1 MKKTLSVIISI
12 LLLTVLTV
20 SCTPAGNNSGSNNN
34 NFILQYASLGTSF
47 AFSNEA
53 GTKLIVFTEVTD
65 PNSLSSL
72 NAAIGANGQ
81 YLPVAYDKKQNSN
94 SNDTGNYNAY
104 NFNNLEG
111 YLFNV
116 TTGTA
121 KSNTTYLIIKD
132 ALVPQ
137 SSLLA
142 NTQNGPVVMTHEQKV
157 EMGNSKG
164 RYANQGW
171 ILATY
176 ADGRQLIL
184 AGFEPQGNNYL
195 MSMAIKDK
203 DGKYKFMDYPSTS
216 SDPSSVWRVD
226 DQGILDPT
234 LFAILLC
241 ADTDKGFTAI
251 INWKGAE
258 GEVTLFLLDDLV
270 SFADQEI
277 GVSRYWGAY

>member
-12 LLLTVLTV
+12 LLSAAIFV
-20 SCTPAGNNSGSNNN
+20 SCSPGNSKSN
-34 NFILQYASLGTSF
+34 NFILQYASLGTTY

-53 GTKLIVFTEVTD
+53 GTKLIVFTQVSD
-65 PNSLSSL
+65 LNSLSGL
-72 NAAIGANGQ
+72 NVAIGANGQ
-81 YLPVAYDKKQNSN
+81 YLTVAYDKKQSSN
-94 SNDTGNYNAY
+94 NNDNGNYNTY

-116 TTGTA
+116 TSGTA
-121 KSNTTYLIIKD
+121 KSNTTYLLAKD
-132 ALVPQ
+132 TLVPQ

-157 EMGNSKG
+157 DLGNAKG
-164 RYANQGW
+164 RVADQGW
-171 ILATY
+171 ILANY
-176 ADGRQLIL
+176 KDGRQLIL

-195 MSMAIKDK
+195 MSIAIKNK

-226 DQGILDPT
+226 DQGVLDPT

-251 INWKGAE
+251 LNWEGAE
-258 GEVTLFLLDDLV
+258 GEVTLVLLENSA
-270 SFADQEI
+270 SFTDQQADA
-277 GVSRYWGAY
+277 SRYWGAY

>member
-1 MKKTLSVIISI
+1 MKKALSITISM
-12 LLLTVLTV
+12 LLLAAMLV
-20 SCTPAGNNSGSNNN
+20 SCTPGGSGGNTNK
-34 NFILQYASLGTSF
+34 FTLQYASLGNAY
-47 AFSNEA
+47 AFSNES
-53 GTKLIVFTEVTD
+53 GTKLIVFTQISD
-65 PNSLSSL
+65 PNSLSGL

-81 YLPVAYDKKQNSN
+81 YLPVAFDKKQNSN
-94 SNDTGNYNAY
+94 SSDTGNYNAY

-116 TTGTA
+116 TSGTA
-121 KSNTTYLIIKD
+121 KSNTTYLIVKD
-132 ALVPQ
+132 SLVPQ

-157 EMGNSKG
+157 DMGNAKG
-164 RYANQGW
+164 RAANQGW
-171 ILATY
+171 ILASF

-184 AGFEPQGNNYL
+184 AGFEPQGHNYL
-195 MSMAIKDK
+195 MSIAIKGK
-203 DGKYKFMDYPSTS
+203 DGKYKFMDYPATS

-251 INWKGAE
+251 LNWKGAE
-258 GEVTLFLLDDLV
+258 GEVTLLLLDDSTV
-270 SFADQEI
+270 FKDQDI

>member
-12 LLLTVLTV
+12 LLSAAIFV
-20 SCTPAGNNSGSNNN
+20 SCSPGNSIGNN
-34 NFILQYASLGTSF
+34 FVLQYASLGTTY

-53 GTKLIVFTEVTD
+53 GTKLIVFTQVFD
-65 PNSLSSL
+65 PNSLSEL
-72 NAAIGANGQ
+72 NVAIGANGQ
-81 YLPVAYDKKQNSN
+81 YLAVAYDKKQSSN
-94 SNDTGNYNAY
+94 NNDNGNYNTY

-111 YLFNV
+111 HLFNV
-116 TTGTA
+116 TSGTA
-121 KSNTTYLIIKD
+121 KSNTTYLLAKD
-132 ALVPQ
+132 TLVPQ

-157 EMGNSKG
+157 DLGNAKG
-164 RYANQGW
+164 RVADQGW
-171 ILATY
+171 ILANY
-176 ADGRQLIL
+176 KDGRQLIL

-195 MSMAIKDK
+195 MSIAIKNK

-226 DQGILDPT
+226 DQGVLDPT

-251 INWKGAE
+251 LNWEGAE
-258 GEVTLFLLDDLV
+258 GEVTLVLLENSA
-270 SFADQEI
+270 SFTDQQADA
-277 GVSRYWGAY
+277 SRYWGAY